1 MLPDYLP
8 DLALYLAAAA
18 GGLRL
23 GRSHR
28 VAGRFVCG
36 GAGLLLACVLAEILV
51 NVLASGPEAEGG
63 EPERS
68 LLVAWTLLGQLRFVG
83 TSLLVAAIFAGRGGA
98 GSQDRSEGEVTAAAR
113 GGVVALGL
121 LLYAA
126 IPVAAGHGIGTV
138 GLLLVLGRS
147 EEWLPGQGLGWL
159 GLLVALAS
167 AAVRGRRPFLALFG
181 YALVCLVA
189 SALSFAE
196 ASDAFLLSALATLP
210 LLLGTA
216 LVLRRCWRAFR
227 ESVPAVTA

>member
-1 MLPDYLP
+1 MLPGYLP

-28 VAGRFVCG
+28 VAGRVVLC
-36 GAGLLLACVLAEILV
+36 GAGLLLACVVAEMLV
-51 NVLASGPEAEGG
+51 NVFASAPQAEGEDPG
-63 EPERS
+63 RG

-83 TSLLVAAIFAGRGGA
+83 ASLLVAAIFLGRGGA
-98 GSQDRSEGEVTAAAR
+98 GSPDRSEAPLTVAAR

-138 GLLLVLGRS
+138 GLLLMTGKA

-159 GLLVALAS
+159 GLLAALAS

-216 LVLRRCWRAFR
+216 VVLRRCWRAFR
-227 ESVPAVTA
+227 EAGPAVTA